1 MYIDNVVYIVL
12 KMIYYKCIRIE
23 RRDFIMNERND
34 GRDLCDTRLVIVESR
49 DDSSRSGD
57 ESNSDTNS

>member
-1 MYIDNVVYIVL
+1 
-12 KMIYYKCIRIE
+12 
-23 RRDFIMNERND
+23 MNERND